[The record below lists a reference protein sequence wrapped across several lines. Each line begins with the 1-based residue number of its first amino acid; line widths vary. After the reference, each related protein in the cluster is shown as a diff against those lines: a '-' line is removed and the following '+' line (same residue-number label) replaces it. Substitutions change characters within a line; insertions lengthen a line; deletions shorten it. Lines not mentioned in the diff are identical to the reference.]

1 VGWPTVLGMAQLAG
15 TAREL
20 TGDAAR
26 EARLRSLLLVPPSAR
41 GVVDLVEWFGAL
53 QGQDVRSLLWSLG
66 VRLPGATV
74 SSVLEALEQ
83 GSVVRTWPMRGT
95 LHLVPARD
103 ARWMAGLMAGRKAGA
118 EAARMAQLGI
128 DGHVDRAV
136 DLLCAALAERGR
148 LSRSECLAVLAAAG
162 VPVAG
167 QAGYHLIG
175 QVCKRGLAGMAPEVD
190 GEQTFVLL
198 DAWAPGQR
206 HPDRDEAL
214 ATVVLRYVR
223 SHGPVTRRDVAGWTG
238 LPLGDVDRGLA
249 ACGDVL
255 ERVRVAD
262 GEQVVH
268 APSGDTGGE
277 NGTSSR
283 LVLPGFDEFVL
294 GYKDRSLV
302 LTPERFERIVP
313 GGNGMFRATLVRG
326 GHVVGAW
333 TRTLTRGRLVVV
345 PEPFEPLGARDRA
358 GFERAFEG
366 FARFWEATS
375 LAVRWPT

>member
-1 VGWPTVLGMAQLAG
+1 MAQVAG
-15 TAREL
+15 PSQQARTVREL

-26 EARLRSLLLVPPSAR
+26 AARLRSLLLVPPSAR
-41 GVVDLVEWFGAL
+41 DVAEVVEWFGAL

-74 SSVLEALEQ
+74 SSVQEALEQ

-103 ARWMAGLMAGRKAGA
+103 ARWMTGLMAGRKAVA
-118 EAARMAQLGI
+118 EAARMAQLGV
-128 DGHVDRAV
+128 DVHADRAV

-148 LSRSECLAVLAAAG
+148 LSRPECLAVLAAAG

-167 QAGYHLIG
+167 QAAYHLIG
-175 QVCKRGLAGMAPEVD
+175 QACRRGLVAMAPEVD
-190 GEQTFVLL
+190 GDQTFVLL

-206 HPDRDEAL
+206 DPDRDEAL

-238 LPLGDVDRGLA
+238 LALGDVDRGFA
-249 ACGDVL
+249 ACGDLL

-262 GEQVVH
+262 GEQIVH
-268 APSGDTGGE
+268 VPSSDTVDVDGAA
-277 NGTSSR
+277 SR

-302 LTPERFERIVP
+302 LTPDRFERIVP

-333 TRTLTRGRLVVV
+333 TRTLTRGRLTVD
-345 PEPFEPLGARDRA
+345 PELFEPLGARDRA
-358 GFERAFEG
+358 AFERAFEG